1 MKMEKTPRAR
11 RRAGLSLAGANF
23 FIYGMTSAYTAFMP
37 VYLSAHHTSIVK
49 GYLLS
54 IGCVV
59 SLIAPVAVGKIT
71 DRAKSKNAVLAL
83 IALAAAALFSA
94 SYLSSGVVYL
104 AVMLSALAFFH
115 TPLGGLLDTVSLEG
129 AAESGVAYGPIRM
142 MGTVGFGVV
151 AVIMGLLATKSLGA
165 AFAVYPAAAA
175 LGVVCLL
182 RAPQTPG
189 HAKAREKLPVLPILR
204 DRNVRLLFLLNAVG
218 YFCFFYCQHFY
229 NEYVLDILGLPAWV
243 WGLHSFMNILLE
255 IPFFFLFDKI
265 MAKVSFR
272 TMLGACM
279 AVSVARYLLLPVV
292 STAAGILL
300 TAALTG
306 GWVTFITYC
315 VTLYIKRHMP
325 PELIASS
332 IGLQY
337 ALPLGGGTLLADLAG
352 GYLTSLL
359 GIRGGLFLCAGLCAL
374 AFPCALMLKIPKKE
388 A

>member
-1 MKMEKTPRAR
+1 MEQRPIPR
-11 RRAGLSLAGANF
+11 RRAALTLTGANF
-23 FIYGMTSAYTAFMP
+23 FIYGMTSAYSAFMP
-37 VYLSAHHTSIVK
+37 VYLSAHHSSIVK

-59 SLIAPVAVGKIT
+59 SLFAPVAVGKLT
-71 DRAKSKNAVLAL
+71 DRARSKNLVLAV
-83 IALAAAALFSA
+83 IAALAAVLFSA
-94 SYLSSGVVYL
+94 SYLSSGAVYL
-104 AVMLSALAFFH
+104 AVVLAALTFCNS
-115 TPLGGLLDTVSLEG
+115 PLGGLLDTVTLEG
-129 AAESGVAYGPIRM
+129 TAAGGVAYGPVRM

-151 AVIMGLLATKSLGA
+151 AVVMGILATRSLGA
-165 AFAVYPAAAA
+165 AFAVYPAVAA
-175 LGVVCLL
+175 LGIVCLL

-189 HAKAREKLPVLPILR
+189 HADPREKLPVLPILR
-204 DRNVRLLFLLNAVG
+204 DRNIRLLFLLNAVG

-229 NEYVLDILGLPAWV
+229 NEYVLDLLGLPAWV

-265 MAKVSFR
+265 MRRVSLR
-272 TMLGACM
+272 AMLSVCM
-279 AVSVARYLLLPVV
+279 AVSVVRYLLLPVV

-325 PELIASS
+325 PALIASS

-337 ALPLGGGTLLADLAG
+337 ALPLGAGTLLADLAG
-352 GYLTSLL
+352 GYLTSFL
-359 GIRGGLFLCAGLCAL
+359 GIRGGLFLCAGICAL
-374 AFPCALMLKIPKKE
+374 AFPCALLLRVPKE